1 MSLNSRSIAKILRE
15 HFIGDRPLTKNP
27 FEHKECL
34 LSIKDELKKIRGV
47 DMSRYRS
54 SLDKDSKQVHFVVQE
69 DDDSSYRDDSFTI
82 KFNKQN
88 QLIVEHF
95 FESYGIV
102 YQIEQIYSFIDRVK
116 EAHEQKK
123 ARELKT
129 QKINKLKQQA
139 IIAKIKEIAKEDQFD
154 FYIREYQRKLKL
166 AVRIEGDKFDKLVEV
181 DIPYGQFQDILKD
194 LRSFIQTLREL
205 QKSGINF
212 KLKTDSGDTGYGWIS
227 HESL

>member
-1 MSLNSRSIAKILRE
+1 MLRE
-15 HFIGDRPLTKNP
+15 HFIGDRHLTKNL

-34 LSIKDELKKIRGV
+34 SSIKDELKKIKGV
-47 DMSRYRS
+47 DMSHRRS
-54 SLDKDSKQVHFVVQE
+54 SLDKDLEQVHFVVQE
-69 DDDSSYRDDSFTI
+69 EDDSSGYYYRDDSFTI

-88 QLIVEHF
+88 QLIVEDF
-95 FESYGIV
+95 IDSYGIV

-116 EAHEQKK
+116 EAHDKK
-123 ARELKT
+123 KTRELKT
-129 QKINKLKQQA
+129 KKINKLKQQA

-166 AVRIEGDKFDKLVEV
+166 AVRIEGDKLIEV

-194 LRSFIQTLREL
+194 LRSLIQTLREL

-227 HESL
+227 HDSLCL